1 MSPLSFGMGKSKG
14 SDFDFAVFYSD
25 KLQFY
30 WNWTDGKDF
39 DLRAEFIRPTQLAG
53 TVVGHGKTSLI
64 TDGGGSQVYM
74 KWGGDNADDTEGYE
88 GIYIDVDAVKT
99 LPGGIPENIIELDMR
114 GTWYA
119 EIGAQPVVISA
130 TGYDGGAMTLE
141 RDTPNVPGRGFI
153 NTGYATSFTDFKVA
167 PGVVVSSAGHS
178 ESNGQRLTKVIIDL
192 NRFTLAY
199 SQS

>member
-1 MSPLSFGMGKSKG
+1 MPLAFGIGKSRG
-14 SDFDFAVFYSD
+14 AAFDPAIEACNYI
-25 KLQFY
+25 QFY

-39 DLRAEFIRPTQLAG
+39 DVRCEFLKPTALAG
-53 TVVGHGKTSLI
+53 QVVGTNRLPQI
-64 TDGGGSQVYM
+64 IDGGGSITYM

-119 EIGAQPVVISA
+119 EIGAQPVIISA
-130 TGYDGGAMTLE
+130 TGYDGGTMTLE

-167 PGVVVSSAGHS
+167 PGVVVTSAGHS
-178 ESNGQRLTKVIIDL
+178 EANGQRLTKVVIDL

>member
-1 MSPLSFGMGKSKG
+1 MPLAFGIGKSRG
-14 SDFDFAVFYSD
+14 AAFDPAIEACNYI
-25 KLQFY
+25 QFY

-39 DLRAEFIRPTQLAG
+39 DVRAEFLRPTALAG
-53 TVVGHGKTSLI
+53 QVVGTNRLPQI
-64 TDGGGSQVYM
+64 VDGGGSITYM

-130 TGYDGGAMTLE
+130 TGYDGGTMTLE

-167 PGVVVSSAGHS
+167 PGVVVTSAGHS
-178 ESNGQRLTKVIIDL
+178 EANGQRLTKVVIDL
-192 NRFTLAY
+192 NRFTLSF

>member
-1 MSPLSFGMGKSKG
+1 MPLAFGIGKSRG
-14 SDFDFAVFYSD
+14 AAFDPAIEACNYI
-25 KLQFY
+25 QFY

-39 DLRAEFIRPTQLAG
+39 DVRAEFLRPTALAG
-53 TVVGHGKTSLI
+53 QVVGTNRLPQI
-64 TDGGGSQVYM
+64 VDGGGSITYM

-130 TGYDGGAMTLE
+130 TGYDGGTMTLE

-167 PGVVVSSAGHS
+167 PGVVVTSAGHS
-178 ESNGQRLTKVIIDL
+178 EANGQRLTKVVLDL
-192 NRFTLAY
+192 NRFTLSF

>member
-1 MSPLSFGMGKSKG
+1 MPLAFGIGKSRG
-14 SDFDFAVFYSD
+14 AAFDPAIEACNYI
-25 KLQFY
+25 QFY

-39 DLRAEFIRPTQLAG
+39 DVRAEFLRPTALAG
-53 TVVGHGKTSLI
+53 QVVGTNRLPQI
-64 TDGGGSQVYM
+64 VDGGGSITYM

-130 TGYDGGAMTLE
+130 TGYEGGTMTLE

-178 ESNGQRLTKVIIDL
+178 ESNGQRLTKVVIDL

>member
-1 MSPLSFGMGKSKG
+1 MPLAFGIGKSRG
-14 SDFDFAVFYSD
+14 AAFDPAIEACNYI
-25 KLQFY
+25 QFY

-39 DLRAEFIRPTQLAG
+39 DVRAEFLRPTALAG
-53 TVVGHGKTSLI
+53 QVVGTNRLPQI
-64 TDGGGSQVYM
+64 VDGGGSITYM
-74 KWGGDNADDTEGYE
+74 KWGGDNADDTVGYE

-119 EIGAQPVVISA
+119 EIGAQPVIISA
-130 TGYDGGAMTLE
+130 TGYDGGTMTLE

-167 PGVVVSSAGHS
+167 PGVVVTSAGHS
-178 ESNGQRLTKVIIDL
+178 ESNGQRLSKVVIDL

-199 SQS
+199 SQN

>member
-1 MSPLSFGMGKSKG
+1 MSPLAFGIGKSRG
-14 SDFDFAVFYSD
+14 AAFDPAIEACNYI
-25 KLQFY
+25 QFY

-39 DLRAEFIRPTQLAG
+39 DVRSEFIRPTALAG
-53 TVVGHGKTSLI
+53 QVVGTNRLPQI
-64 TDGGGSQVYM
+64 VDGGGSITYM

-130 TGYDGGAMTLE
+130 TGYDGGTMTLE

-167 PGVVVSSAGHS
+167 PGVVVTSAGHS
-178 ESNGQRLTKVIIDL
+178 EANGQRLTKVVIDL

-199 SQS
+199 SQN

>member
-1 MSPLSFGMGKSKG
+1 MPLAFGIGKSRG
-14 SDFDFAVFYSD
+14 AAFDPAIEACNYI
-25 KLQFY
+25 QFY

-39 DLRAEFIRPTQLAG
+39 DVRCEFLKPTALAG
-53 TVVGHGKTSLI
+53 QVVGTNRLPQI
-64 TDGGGSQVYM
+64 VDGGGSITYM

>member
-1 MSPLSFGMGKSKG
+1 MPLAFGIGKSRG
-14 SDFDFAVFYSD
+14 AAFDPAIEACNYI
-25 KLQFY
+25 QFY

-39 DLRAEFIRPTQLAG
+39 DVRAEFLRPTALAG
-53 TVVGHGKTSLI
+53 QVVGTNRLPQI
-64 TDGGGSQVYM
+64 VDGGGSITYM

-130 TGYDGGAMTLE
+130 TGYDGGTMTLE

>member
-1 MSPLSFGMGKSKG
+1 MPLAFGIGKSRG
-14 SDFDFAVFYSD
+14 AAFDPAIEACNYI
-25 KLQFY
+25 QFY

-39 DLRAEFIRPTQLAG
+39 DVRCEFLKPTALAG
-53 TVVGHGKTSLI
+53 QVVGTNRLPQI
-64 TDGGGSQVYM
+64 VDGGGSITYM

-130 TGYDGGAMTLE
+130 TGYDGGTMTLE

-167 PGVVVSSAGHS
+167 PGVVVTSAGHS
-178 ESNGQRLTKVIIDL
+178 EANGQRLTKVVIDL
-192 NRFTLAY
+192 NRFTLSY

>member
-1 MSPLSFGMGKSKG
+1 MPLAFGIGKSRG
-14 SDFDFAVFYSD
+14 AAFDPAIEACNYI
-25 KLQFY
+25 QFY

-39 DLRAEFIRPTQLAG
+39 DVRCEFLKPTALAG
-53 TVVGHGKTSLI
+53 QVVGTNRLPQI
-64 TDGGGSQVYM
+64 VDGGGSITYM

-130 TGYDGGAMTLE
+130 TGYDGGTMTLE

-167 PGVVVSSAGHS
+167 PGVVVTSAGHS
-178 ESNGQRLTKVIIDL
+178 EANGQRLTKVVIDL

-199 SQS
+199 SQN

>member
-1 MSPLSFGMGKSKG
+1 MPLAFGIGKSRG
-14 SDFDFAVFYSD
+14 AAFDPAIEACNYI
-25 KLQFY
+25 QFY

-39 DLRAEFIRPTQLAG
+39 DVRCEFLKPTALAG
-53 TVVGHGKTSLI
+53 QVVGTNRLPQI
-64 TDGGGSQVYM
+64 IDGGGSITYM

-88 GIYIDVDAVKT
+88 GIYIDVNAIKT
-99 LPGGIPENIIELDMR
+99 LPGGVPENLIELDMR

-119 EIGAQPVVISA
+119 EIGAQPVIISA
-130 TGYDGGAMTLE
+130 TGYDGGTMTLE

-167 PGVVVSSAGHS
+167 PGVVVTSAGHS
-178 ESNGQRLTKVIIDL
+178 EANGQRLTKVVIDL

>member
-1 MSPLSFGMGKSKG
+1 MSPLSFGMGKSSG
-14 SDFDFAVFYSD
+14 STFDFAIFYSD

-30 WNWTDGKDF
+30 WEWTDGKDF

-53 TVVGHGKTSLI
+53 TVVGHGKTSII
-64 TDGGGSQVYM
+64 TDGGGSITYM

-88 GIYIDVDAVKT
+88 GIYIDVNAIKT
-99 LPGGIPENIIELDMR
+99 LPGGVPENLIELDMR

-119 EIGAQPVVISA
+119 EIGAQPVIISA
-130 TGYDGGAMTLE
+130 TGYDGGTMTLE

>member
-1 MSPLSFGMGKSKG
+1 MPLAFGIGKSRG
-14 SDFDFAVFYSD
+14 AAFDPAIEACNYI
-25 KLQFY
+25 QFY

-39 DLRAEFIRPTQLAG
+39 DVRAEFLRPTALAG
-53 TVVGHGKTSLI
+53 QVVGTNRLPQI
-64 TDGGGSQVYM
+64 VDGGGSITYM
-74 KWGGDNADDTEGYE
+74 KWGGDNADDTVGYE

-130 TGYDGGAMTLE
+130 TGYDGGTMTLE

-167 PGVVVSSAGHS
+167 PGVVVTSAGHS
-178 ESNGQRLTKVIIDL
+178 EANGQRLTKVVIDL

-199 SQS
+199 SQN

>member
-1 MSPLSFGMGKSKG
+1 MPLAFGIGKSRG
-14 SDFDFAVFYSD
+14 AAFDPAIEACNYI
-25 KLQFY
+25 QFY

-39 DLRAEFIRPTQLAG
+39 DVRAEFLRPTALAG
-53 TVVGHGKTSLI
+53 QVVGTNRLPQI
-64 TDGGGSQVYM
+64 VDGGGSITYM

-119 EIGAQPVVISA
+119 EIGAQPVIISA
-130 TGYDGGAMTLE
+130 TGYDGGTMTLE

-167 PGVVVSSAGHS
+167 PGVVVTSAGHS
-178 ESNGQRLTKVIIDL
+178 EANGQRLTKVVIDL

-199 SQS
+199 SQN

>member
-1 MSPLSFGMGKSKG
+1 MPLAFGIGKSRG
-14 SDFDFAVFYSD
+14 AAFDPAIEACNYI
-25 KLQFY
+25 QFY

-39 DLRAEFIRPTQLAG
+39 DVRAEFLRPTALAG
-53 TVVGHGKTSLI
+53 QVVGTNRLPQI
-64 TDGGGSQVYM
+64 VDGGGSITYM
-74 KWGGDNADDTEGYE
+74 KWGGDNADDTVGYE

-130 TGYDGGAMTLE
+130 TGYDGGTMTLE

-167 PGVVVSSAGHS
+167 PGVVVTSAGHS
-178 ESNGQRLTKVIIDL
+178 ETNGQRLSKVVIDL

-199 SQS
+199 SQN

>member
-1 MSPLSFGMGKSKG
+1 MSPLAFGIGKSRG
-14 SDFDFAVFYSD
+14 AAFDPAIEACNYI
-25 KLQFY
+25 QFY

-39 DLRAEFIRPTQLAG
+39 DVRCEFLKPTALAG
-53 TVVGHGKTSLI
+53 QVVGTNRLPQI
-64 TDGGGSQVYM
+64 IDGGGSITYM

-99 LPGGIPENIIELDMR
+99 LPGGIPENLIELDMR

-130 TGYDGGAMTLE
+130 TGYEGGTMTLE
-141 RDTPNVPGRGFI
+141 RDTPNVPGNGFI
-153 NTGYATSFTDFKVA
+153 NTGYATSFTNFKVA
-167 PGVVVSSAGHS
+167 PGVVVTSAGHS
-178 ESNGQRLTKVIIDL
+178 EANGQRLTKVVIDL

-199 SQS
+199 SQN

>member
-1 MSPLSFGMGKSKG
+1 MPLAFGIGKSRG
-14 SDFDFAVFYSD
+14 AAFDPAIEACNYI
-25 KLQFY
+25 QFY

-39 DLRAEFIRPTQLAG
+39 DVRAEFLRPTALAG
-53 TVVGHGKTSLI
+53 QVVGTNRLPKI
-64 TDGGGSQVYM
+64 IDAGGSITYM

-130 TGYDGGAMTLE
+130 TGYDGGTMTLE

-167 PGVVVSSAGHS
+167 PGVVVTSAGHS
-178 ESNGQRLTKVIIDL
+178 EANGQRLTKVVIDL

-199 SQS
+199 SQN

>member
-1 MSPLSFGMGKSKG
+1 MPLAFGIGKSRG
-14 SDFDFAVFYSD
+14 AAFDPAIEACNYI
-25 KLQFY
+25 QFY

-39 DLRAEFIRPTQLAG
+39 DVRAEFLRPTALAG
-53 TVVGHGKTSLI
+53 QVVGTNRLPQI
-64 TDGGGSQVYM
+64 VDGGGSITYM

-119 EIGAQPVVISA
+119 EIGAQPVIISA
-130 TGYDGGAMTLE
+130 TGYDGGTMTLE

-167 PGVVVSSAGHS
+167 PGVVVTSAGHS
-178 ESNGQRLTKVIIDL
+178 EANGQRLTKVVIDL
-192 NRFTLAY
+192 NRVTLAY
-199 SQS
+199 SQN

>member
-1 MSPLSFGMGKSKG
+1 MPLGFGIGKSRG
-14 SDFDFAVFYSD
+14 AAFDPAIEACNYI
-25 KLQFY
+25 QFY

-39 DLRAEFIRPTQLAG
+39 DVRAEFLRPTALAG
-53 TVVGHGKTSLI
+53 QVVGTNRLPQI
-64 TDGGGSQVYM
+64 VDGGGSITYM

-119 EIGAQPVVISA
+119 EIGAQPVIISA
-130 TGYDGGAMTLE
+130 TGYDGGTMTLE

-167 PGVVVSSAGHS
+167 PGVVVTSAGHS
-178 ESNGQRLTKVIIDL
+178 EANGQRLTKVIIDL
-192 NRFTLAY
+192 NRFTLSY

>member
-1 MSPLSFGMGKSKG
+1 MSPLAFGIGKSRG
-14 SDFDFAVFYSD
+14 AAFDPAIEACNYI
-25 KLQFY
+25 QFY

-39 DLRAEFIRPTQLAG
+39 DVRCEFLKPTALAG
-53 TVVGHGKTSLI
+53 QVVGTNRLPQI
-64 TDGGGSQVYM
+64 VDGGGSITYM

-88 GIYIDVDAVKT
+88 GIYIDVNAIKT

-130 TGYDGGAMTLE
+130 TGYEGGTMTLE
-141 RDTPNVPGRGFI
+141 RDTPNVPGNGFI
-153 NTGYATSFTDFKVA
+153 NTGYATSFTNFKVA
-167 PGVVVSSAGHS
+167 PGVVVTSAGHS
-178 ESNGQRLTKVIIDL
+178 EANGQRLTKVVIDL
-192 NRFTLAY
+192 NRFTLSF

>member
-1 MSPLSFGMGKSKG
+1 MPLAFGIGKSRG
-14 SDFDFAVFYSD
+14 AAFDPAIEACNYI
-25 KLQFY
+25 QFY

-39 DLRAEFIRPTQLAG
+39 DVRCEFLKPTALAG
-53 TVVGHGKTSLI
+53 QVVGTNRLPQI
-64 TDGGGSQVYM
+64 VDGGGSITYM

-119 EIGAQPVVISA
+119 EIGAQPVIISA
-130 TGYDGGAMTLE
+130 TGYDGGTMTLE

-167 PGVVVSSAGHS
+167 PGVVVTSAGHS
-178 ESNGQRLTKVIIDL
+178 EANGQRLTKVVIDL